1 MYGRHTAINF
11 ISSISIRMFI
21 FRLLLI
27 GIDFHK
33 VLNMNMNM
41 KMKVQYWFVFSFS
54 VFWVCEWCALH
65 VEYVGSSNVFKR
77 RQSFVQ
83 FSSSQSIKSFWF
95 KCSSFLFKT
104 FFCLQAIY
112 VHFTLD
118 ALQSKHQAK
127 HTFCNCFRNSIESRV
142 KPILLVLLLMWNW
155 HCGLMEM
162 YSLSS
167 RI

>member
-77 RQSFVQ
+77 RRSFVQ
-83 FSSSQSIKSFWF
+83 FSFSQSIKSFWF

-104 FFCLQAIY
+104 FFVCKQFMYILHLMHCKANIKQNT
-112 VHFTLD
+112 HFVIAFVIRLN
-118 ALQSKHQAK
+118 LEWNR
-127 HTFCNCFRNSIESRV
+127 FCWFCYQCEIDIV
-142 KPILLVLLLMWNW
+142 D
-155 HCGLMEM
+155 
-162 YSLSS
+162 
-167 RI
+167 